1 MSNETGKVTRK
12 LRAIL
17 SADVK
22 GYSLLMADDEV
33 FTIRTLIEYRKIMS
47 DLIQQYSGR
56 VVDNPGDNLLAEFS
70 SAVDAV
76 EAAVAIQ
83 KKLKKENAKFVKD
96 KRLQFRIG
104 VNIGDVVQDDDR
116 IYGSGV
122 NVAARIEGLADAGG
136 ICISRGTYDQIKGK
150 IDLETEYLGEQEV
163 KNINEPVRVYRVLM
177 DKKMT
182 EPEFEP
188 AKVEEMVYPLPEKPS
203 IAILPF
209 VNMSGDPEQEYIG
222 DSVAENIITALSYVT
237 DIFVIAR
244 TSSFVYKGKS
254 VKVKQISEELGV
266 RFVLEGSVQ
275 KSKDRIRVTA
285 QLIDAISGHHL
296 WADRYDRNIEDFFK
310 VLDEIAQKVVIEL
323 QVNLT
328 EGDISRLTH
337 KTKNFEAWLSALTAY
352 SYLKVT
358 TQEAITNAREL
369 FEKAVNLDPEYGF
382 AWGGLGAAYN
392 IEIAMGWSESPGNSF
407 KMAHEYTEKA
417 LRLDENL
424 SCATSMKGRIY
435 RMQGQFDK
443 AIATGKKAVALGPSH
458 DLPCAVLSDTLHYAG
473 SYEESIVTIN
483 KAMRLNPYYPAWYLY
498 VLNMNYF
505 CLERYADAIKVG
517 KRLLDRAQKREFP
530 LLDPHLY
537 LTANY
542 VELGQDEEAGIHA
555 EQVIRIGP
563 NFSLKSLTRYISQYK
578 NKEDY
583 ARYIESLRKAGLP
596 D

>member
-1 MSNETGKVTRK
+1 MPIEQRITRK
-12 LRAIL
+12 LSAIL

-22 GYSLLMADDEV
+22 NYSLLMTDDEV
-33 FTIRTLIEYRKIMS
+33 HTIETLKKYRQIMS
-47 DLIQQYSGR
+47 NLIDQHSGR
-56 VVDNPGDNLLAEFS
+56 VVDNPGDNLLAEFG
-70 SAVDAV
+70 SAVDSV
-76 EAAVAIQ
+76 EASVAIQ
-83 KKLKKENAKFVKD
+83 NKLRKENARYVED
-96 KRLQFRIG
+96 RRLQFRIG
-104 VNIGDVVQDDDR
+104 INIGDIVQDGDR
-116 IYGSGV
+116 IYGEGV
-122 NVAARIEGLADAGG
+122 NVAARIEGLAQAGG
-136 ICISRGTYDQIKGK
+136 ICISRNTYDHVKDK
-150 IDLETEYLGEQEV
+150 LDLEFEYLGEHAV

-177 DKKMT
+177 DKKMA

-203 IAILPF
+203 IAVLPF

-296 WADRYDRNIEDFFK
+296 WADRYDKNIEDFFQ

-328 EGDISRLTH
+328 EGDISRITH

-352 SYLKVT
+352 SYVKIT
-358 TQEAITNAREL
+358 TQEAITKAREL

-382 AWGGLGAAYN
+382 AWGGLGAAHDVEN
-392 IEIAMGWSESPGNSF
+392 TMGWSESPGNSF

-424 SCATSMKGRIY
+424 SCATSVKGRLY

-443 AIATGKKAVALGPSH
+443 AIATGKKAITLGPSH
-458 DLPCAVLSDTLHYAG
+458 DLPCAILSDTLHYAG
-473 SYEESIVTIN
+473 RYEESIVTMK

-505 CLERYADAIKVG
+505 FLERYADAIKVG
-517 KRLLDRAQKREFP
+517 KRLLDRSQKGEFFP
-530 LLDPHLY
+530 LYAHTY
-537 LTANY
+537 LSANY
-542 VELGQDEEAGIHA
+542 IELDQDEEAGIHA
-555 EQVIRIGP
+555 EQVIKIDP
-563 NFSLKSLTRYISQYK
+563 NFSLKSLTRYNSQYK

-583 ARYIESLRKAGLP
+583 ARYIESLHKAGLP